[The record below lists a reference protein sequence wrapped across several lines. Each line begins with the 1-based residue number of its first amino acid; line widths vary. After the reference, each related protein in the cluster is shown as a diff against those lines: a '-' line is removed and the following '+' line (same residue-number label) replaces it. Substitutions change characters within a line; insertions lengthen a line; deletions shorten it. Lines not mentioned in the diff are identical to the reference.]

1 MVCLKQAQ
9 VCVKQALIVDCLKQ
23 AQTLVCVK
31 QAQIVDCLK
40 QAQTVVCVKQAQIV
54 DCLKQAQIVDCLK
67 PGRTVW
73 LRFFSRGRAAF
84 IYFWEYVLM
93 IAHLIKCAPLL

>member
-9 VCVKQALIVDCLKQ
+9 VCVKQALIVDCVKQAQIVVCLKQ

-31 QAQIVDCLK
+31 QAQIV
-40 QAQTVVCVKQAQIV
+40 VCV
-54 DCLKQAQIVDCLK
+54 K